1 MSYDKQKKITMTPLK
16 RFYNL
21 LELDKKDV
29 YQIFFYAIF
38 AGLISL
44 SLPLGIQAIINFIQS
59 GRVSASWIVLI
70 ILVIFGVALVGIL
83 SLMQLRIT
91 ENLQQKI
98 FVRASFE
105 FAARLPKIKMEQLYN
120 SYPPELANR
129 FFDTMTIQKGTS
141 KLLID
146 FSAALLQIAFGVILL
161 SLYHPYFIIFGVLL
175 FFLLYFI
182 FRFSFKSGLE
192 TSLKESKFK
201 YKVAGWLQ
209 ELARNNYS
217 FKNDLHYNFGL
228 QKNNNIVSEYLNYR
242 EKHFSVI
249 KRQFTQLILF
259 KILITGGLLSI
270 GGFLVLSQ
278 QMNIGQFVAA
288 EIIILLVITSVE
300 KIIIGLETFYDV
312 LTSIEKIGQVTD
324 MELEE
329 DTAFSS
335 DTCYANISLEIEN
348 LTFKFPDSNKEILS
362 ALSLKIE
369 QGEKIAIEGPNSS
382 GKTTLIRILS
392 GLLQPTSGTFY
403 INDDTYRKINLKQ
416 YRSQI
421 GGIIHGETPFEGTLL
436 ENITFN
442 DNSIT
447 TENLKWA
454 IEGVQLSSFV
464 KTLPKGLETHI
475 FPEGKQ
481 LSSSDAEKVLLAR
494 SIIHKPK
501 ILFYE
506 DPTDM
511 MDIKVANE
519 IIDFL
524 TSEKNNWTIIVSSK
538 NPYWKTKCSRIIT
551 MENGTIQLDLKNK

>member
-1 MSYDKQKKITMTPLK
+1 MTPLK

-59 GRVSASWIVLI
+59 GRVSASWIILIVL
-70 ILVIFGVALVGIL
+70 VVFGVALIGIL

-98 FVRASFE
+98 FVRSSFE
-105 FAARLPKIKMEQLYN
+105 FAARLPKIKSEQLYN
-120 SYPPELANR
+120 TYPPELANR

-146 FSAALLQIAFGVILL
+146 FSAALLQIVFGILLL
-161 SLYHPYFIIFGVLL
+161 SLYHPYFIIFGILL
-175 FFLLYFI
+175 LFLLYFI
-182 FRFSFKSGLE
+182 FKFSYKSGLE

-209 ELARNNYS
+209 EVARNNFS
-217 FKNDLHYNFGL
+217 FKNELNYDFALE
-228 QKNNNIVSEYLNYR
+228 KNNQIVSDYLNYR
-242 EKHFSVI
+242 EKHFDVI
-249 KRQFTQLILF
+249 KRQFSQLIIF
-259 KILITGGLLSI
+259 KIIITASLLSI

-288 EIIILLVITSVE
+288 EIIILLVINSVE

-312 LTSIEKIGQVTD
+312 LTSVEKIGQVTD
-324 MELEE
+324 LELEE
-329 DTAFSS
+329 DTITKN
-335 DTCYANISLEIEN
+335 DTCYTNIVLETEN
-348 LTFKFPDSNKEILS
+348 IKFKFPDSKKEVLNAI
-362 ALSLKIE
+362 SLKIE
-369 QGEKIAIEGPNSS
+369 QGEKIVLDGENGS
-382 GKTTLIRILS
+382 GKTTLIRLLS
-392 GLLQPTSGTFY
+392 GLLQPTSGSFY
-403 INDDTYRKINLKQ
+403 INDDTFRKINLKQ

-421 GGIIHGETPFEGTLL
+421 GSIIHGETPFEGTIL
-436 ENITFN
+436 ENITFK
-442 DNSIT
+442 DTSISF
-447 TENLKWA
+447 EDIKWA
-454 IEGVQLSSFV
+454 IDGVQLSSFI
-464 KTLPKGLETHI
+464 KSLPKGLDSRI

-481 LSSSDAEKVLLAR
+481 LSSSNAQKILLAR

-506 DPTDM
+506 DPTDS
-511 MDIKVANE
+511 MDEKVANE
-519 IIDFL
+519 IIDFI
-524 TSEKNNWTIIVSSK
+524 TSDANKWTIVVSSK
-538 NPYWKTKCSRIIT
+538 NPYWKTKCSRKII
-551 MENGTIQLDLKNK
+551 MQNGDIQLDLKNN

>member
-1 MSYDKQKKITMTPLK
+1 MTSLK

-44 SLPLGIQAIINFIQS
+44 SLPLGIQAITNFIQS
-59 GRVSASWIVLI
+59 GRVSASWIILI
-70 ILVIFGVALVGIL
+70 ILVVFGVALVGIL

-105 FAARLPKIKMEQLYN
+105 FAARLPKIKTEQLHN
-120 SYPPELANR
+120 TYPPELANR
-129 FFDTMTIQKGTS
+129 FFDTMAIQKGTS

-146 FSAALLQIAFGVILL
+146 FSAALLQIVFGVILL

-175 FFLLYFI
+175 FGILYFI
-182 FRFSFKSGLE
+182 FKFSFKSGLE

-201 YKVAGWLQ
+201 YKVASWLQ
-209 ELARNNYS
+209 EMARNNFS
-217 FKNDLHYNFGL
+217 FKNDLNYNYGL
-228 QKNNNIVSEYLNYR
+228 QKNNNLVGNYLNYR
-242 EKHFSVI
+242 EKHFDVI
-249 KRQFTQLILF
+249 KRQFSQLIMF
-259 KILITGGLLSI
+259 KILITASLLSI

-288 EIIILLVITSVE
+288 EIIILLVINSVE

-324 MELEE
+324 LELEE
-329 DTAFSS
+329 DVPFKG
-335 DTCYANISLEIEN
+335 DTCYTNISLETEN
-348 LTFKFPDSNKEILS
+348 LYFKFPDSNKEILN
-362 ALSLKIE
+362 AISLKIE
-369 QGEKIAIEGPNSS
+369 QGEKIVIEGENGS
-382 GKTTLIRILS
+382 GKTTLIRVLS
-392 GLLQPTSGTFY
+392 GLLQPTNGSFY
-403 INDDTYRKINLKQ
+403 INDDTFRKINLKQ
-416 YRSQI
+416 FRSQI
-421 GGIIHGETPFEGTLL
+421 GCITHSETPFEGSLL

-442 DNSIT
+442 DDTLT
-447 TENLKWA
+447 TEDLKWA
-454 IEGVQLSSFV
+454 IDGVQLSSYI
-464 KTLPKGLETHI
+464 KSLPKGLETRI

-481 LSSSDAEKVLLAR
+481 LSSSNAQKLLLAR

-506 DPTDM
+506 DPTDN
-511 MDIKVANE
+511 MDEKVANE
-519 IIDFL
+519 IIDFI
-524 TSEKNNWTIIVSSK
+524 TSDKNKWTIIVSSK
-538 NPYWKTKCSRIIT
+538 NPYWKTKCNRSIT
-551 MENGTIQLDLKNK
+551 MQNGAIQLDLKTN